1 MALWIQNLTPER
13 PFGQDHEYKV
23 QINDQKPLAF
33 FKHCRQDGPAA
44 CLRAAADAVE
54 AALKSTAA
62 KEEGAK

>member
-13 PFGQDHEYKV
+13 PSAQDHGYKV
-23 QINDQKPLAF
+23 QINDQEPLAF
-33 FKHCRQDGPAA
+33 FAHCRLDGPVA

-62 KEEGAK
+62 QEGGK